1 MSISQQASL
10 NQTRRY
16 ATFSF
21 RIMASSVAT
30 TPTTIE
36 PIRRAFPAEK
46 TKAWHYKIHP
56 YYTKQPSNV
65 VGEYI
70 RHFCPEG
77 GLVVDPFC
85 GSGVTA
91 IEALTNRRRTI
102 CLDLDPLA
110 VFITRMTCTA
120 PVDLNA
126 YWEAY
131 REVEQEMKPIVEF
144 VRRASPEELADYD
157 LKEWY
162 PKGVK
167 LPSNAD
173 RGYVE
178 DLFGKAQLVCLA
190 HLHSAI
196 TKIPNEQPRELLL
209 FAFSGILPRAS
220 ITYWVDTRKAGG
232 GNSSIFT
239 KYRYWVPPNPD
250 YRDVWD
256 LFATR
261 ARLMADAKR
270 RSNDIFKDFV
280 REGETFNVY
289 CDSAENLLKYVQKG
303 TVDYIYTDPPYGAHI
318 AYLDLGTMWHAWL
331 GFEVTPEMRAKEA
344 IEGGEQQFDEK
355 HYLEV
360 LQKSFEQMFY
370 ALKDEAWLS
379 LVFHHKETSLWY
391 SIRDMLRYIGFSY
404 VNTVAQP
411 LAKRTFHKIK
421 NPLRVLGESL
431 IVNFQKAAERKI
443 SQPMSLP
450 MANII
455 KNVAERVIY
464 RDGGATTEEILREV
478 VPDLFDND
486 LFFDAASRSIGDI
499 LAILESDFE
508 LDENDLWQMKAER
521 QVGNF
526 IPPRDRIRYY
536 VIGYLRKVGKANF
549 DSIVTT
555 ILPLLINGHQPSRAD
570 IADVLN
576 EVAISYDGVNWELRD
591 PNVLVK
597 QGVLPMFVTEKG
609 QEYEIPAS
617 TTHNQH
623 ICRLAILCEKAGF
636 VPYIGKQERND
647 PMLTGLKPLT
657 HLNVKAEPVQ
667 RKRIE
672 QIDIIWAQSDGT
684 PVWAFEVEEHTSVL
698 SALERFASLLSAAP
712 DLGKTRQLTI
722 VAPKARRRKLHQ
734 ELTSSSYVGHPL
746 FLENKITYMFYDDIE
761 AAFFRYSRRPSLRPE
776 ELHTLCHL
784 PPASNAHK

>member
-1 MSISQQASL
+1 
-10 NQTRRY
+10 
-16 ATFSF
+16 
-21 RIMASSVAT
+21 MANAAVIA
-30 TPTTIE
+30 PTTIE

-46 TKAWHYKIHP
+46 AKAWHYKIHP

-85 GSGVTA
+85 GSGVTG
-91 IEALTNRRRTI
+91 IEALTNRRRALCI
-102 CLDLDPLA
+102 DLDTLA
-110 VFITRMTCTA
+110 VFITRMTCLA

-126 YWEAY
+126 FWETY
-131 REVEQEMKPIVEF
+131 RQVEQEMKPIVEF
-144 VRRASPEELADYD
+144 VRKASPKELDDYE

-178 DLFGKAQLVCLA
+178 DLFGKAQLISLA
-190 HLHSAI
+190 HLRSAI
-196 TKIPNEQPRELLL
+196 MKIPNQQARELLL
-209 FAFSGILPRAS
+209 FAFSGILARAS
-220 ITYWVDTRKAGG
+220 ITYGIDPRHAGG
-232 GNSSIFT
+232 G
-239 KYRYWVPPNPD
+239 
-250 YRDVWD
+250 
-256 LFATR
+256 
-261 ARLMADAKR
+261 
-270 RSNDIFKDFV
+270 
-280 REGETFNVY
+280 
-289 CDSAENLLKYVQKG
+289 DSG
-303 TVDYIYTDPPYGAHI
+303 TYGAHI
-318 AYLDLGTMWHAWL
+318 SYLDLGIMWHAWL
-331 GFEVTPEMRAKEA
+331 GFEVTDEMRAREA
-344 IEGGEQQFDEK
+344 IEGGEQKFDEK

-379 LVFHHKETSLWY
+379 LVFHHKETNLWY
-391 SIRDMLRYIGFSY
+391 SLRDMLRYIGFNY

-411 LAKRTFHKIK
+411 LSRQTFHKIK

-431 IVNFQKAAERKI
+431 IVNFQKSAVRKI

-486 LFFDAASRSIGDI
+486 LFFDAASRNIGDI
-499 LAILESDFE
+499 LAILESDFD
-508 LDENDLWQMKAER
+508 LDENDLWQIKAER

-526 IPPRDRIRYY
+526 IPPRERIRYY

-555 ILPLLINGHQPSRAD
+555 ILPLLINGHRPTRAD

-576 EVAISYDGVNWELRD
+576 DVAISYDGVNWEIKD
-591 PNVLVK
+591 PSVLVK
-597 QGVLPMFVTEKG
+597 QGVLPMFVSEKVE
-609 QEYEIPAS
+609 EYEIPAS

-623 ICRLAILCEKAGF
+623 IYRLAILCQKAGF

-647 PMLTGLKPLT
+647 PMLAGLKPLT
-657 HLNVKAEPVQ
+657 YLNVKTEPVKQ
-667 RKRIE
+667 KRIE
-672 QIDIIWAQSDGT
+672 QIDIIWAQADGT
-684 PVWAFEVEEHTSVL
+684 PVWAFEVEEHTSIL
-698 SALERFASLLSAAP
+698 SALERFVALLSAMPA
-712 DLGKTRQLTI
+712 LGKSRQLTI
-722 VAPKARRRKLHQ
+722 VAPKARRKKLQQ
-734 ELTSSSYVGHPL
+734 ELTSSSYIGHPQY
-746 FLENKITYMFYDDIE
+746 LENKITYMFDDDLE
-761 AAFFRYSRRPSLRPE
+761 AALSRYSRRASLRQE

-784 PPASNAHK
+784 PPAPI

>member
-1 MSISQQASL
+1 MMEAIA
-10 NQTRRY
+10 
-16 ATFSF
+16 AK
-21 RIMASSVAT
+21 
-30 TPTTIE
+30 TIE

-70 RHFCPEG
+70 RHFCPED

-102 CLDLDPLA
+102 CIDLDPLA
-110 VFITRMTCTA
+110 VFITGQTCLA

-131 REVEQEMKPIVEF
+131 RQVENKMQPIMEF
-144 VRRASPEELADYD
+144 VRNASPKELEDYE

-178 DLFGKAQLVCLA
+178 DLFGRAQLISLA
-190 HLHSAI
+190 HLRSAI
-196 TKIPNEQPRELLL
+196 MKILNQQARELLL
-209 FAFSGILPRAS
+209 FALSGALDKAS
-220 ITYWVDTRKAGG
+220 MLYRVAEVGKKHGG
-232 GNSSIFT
+232 GSGLFMV
-239 KYRYWVPPNPD
+239 YRYWVPPVLAP
-250 YRDVWD
+250 RDAWNAFTANVRRVAKAKEESNK
-256 LFATR
+256 LFG
-261 ARLMADAKR
+261 
-270 RSNDIFKDFV
+270 DFV
-280 REGETFNVY
+280 RGGETFNVC
-289 CDSAENLLKYVQKG
+289 CDSAENLLKYVDKD

-318 AYLDLGTMWHAWL
+318 SYLDLGTMWHAWL
-331 GFEVTPEMRAKEA
+331 GLEVTPEMRAREA
-344 IEGGEQQFDEK
+344 IEGGEQKFDEK
-355 HYLEV
+355 HYLDV

-379 LVFHHKETSLWY
+379 LVFHHKETNLWY
-391 SIRDMLRYIGFSY
+391 QIRDMLRYIGFNY

-411 LAKRTFHKIK
+411 LSKQTFHKIK

-431 IVNFQKAAERKI
+431 IVNFQKTAVRKI

-450 MANII
+450 MANLI

-486 LFFDAASRSIGDI
+486 LFFDAASKNIGDI
-499 LAILESDFE
+499 LAILESDFD
-508 LDENDLWQMKAER
+508 LDDNKLWQIKAER

-526 IPPRDRIRYY
+526 IPPRERIRYY
-536 VIGYLRKVGKANF
+536 VIGYLRKVGKADF

-555 ILPLLINGHQPSRAD
+555 ILPLLINGHRPTRAD
-570 IADVLN
+570 IADVLI
-576 EVAISYDGVNWELRD
+576 EVAISYDGVSWELKD
-591 PNVLVK
+591 PRTLAV
-597 QGVLPMFVTEKG
+597 QGVLPMFVSEKG
-609 QEYEIPAS
+609 EEYIPEIPAS
-617 TTHNQH
+617 TTHNQQ
-623 ICRLAILCEKAGF
+623 IYRLAILCQKAGL

-647 PMLTGLKPLT
+647 PMLAGLKALAS
-657 HLNVKAEPVQ
+657 LNVKAEPIQ
-667 RKRIE
+667 QKRIE
-672 QIDIIWAQSDGT
+672 QIDIIWTTADAT
-684 PVWAFEVEEHTSVL
+684 PLWAFEVEEHTSIL
-698 SALERFASLLSAAP
+698 SALERFVALLSAAP
-712 DLGKTRQLTI
+712 ELGKTRRLSI
-722 VAPKARRRKLHQ
+722 VVPKARRRKVHQ
-734 ELTSSSYVGHPL
+734 ELTGSSYIGHPQY
-746 FLENKITYMFYDDIE
+746 LENKISYMFYDDLE
-761 AAFFRYSRRPSLRPE
+761 GTFTKYSARRTIHLE
-776 ELHTLCHL
+776 ELQRVCRL
-784 PPASNAHK
+784 PPLE

>member
-1 MSISQQASL
+1 
-10 NQTRRY
+10 
-16 ATFSF
+16 
-21 RIMASSVAT
+21 MANAAII
-30 TPTTIE
+30 TPTTVE

-46 TKAWHYKIHP
+46 AKAWHYKIHP

-85 GSGVTA
+85 GSGVTG
-91 IEALTNRRRTI
+91 IEALTNKRPTV

-110 VFITRMTCTA
+110 VFITKQTCLA

-126 YWEAY
+126 FWEAY
-131 REVEQEMKPIVEF
+131 RQVEQEMKPIVEF
-144 VRRASPEELADYD
+144 VRNASLKELDDYE

-178 DLFGKAQLVCLA
+178 DLFTRPNLIALA
-190 HLHSAI
+190 HLRAAI
-196 TKIPNEQPRELLL
+196 MKVKDVQARELLL
-209 FAFSGILPRAS
+209 FAFSGALDKAS
-220 ITYWVDTRKAGG
+220 ILYRAAELGKKHGG
-232 GNSSIFT
+232 GSGLFMV
-239 KYRYWVPPNPD
+239 YRYWIPPLLAP
-250 YRDVWD
+250 RDAWNAFTANV
-256 LFATR
+256 R
-261 ARLMADAKR
+261 RVAKAKED
-270 RSNDIFKDFV
+270 SNKLLGDFV
-280 REGETFNVY
+280 REDETFNVY
-289 CDSAENLLKYVQKG
+289 CDSAENLLNYVDEG

-331 GFEVTPEMRAKEA
+331 GLEVSSEMRAREA

-360 LQKSFEQMFY
+360 LQKSFEQMFCG
-370 ALKDEAWLS
+370 LKNEAWLS
-379 LVFHHKETSLWY
+379 LVFHHKETNLWY
-391 SIRDMLRYIGFSY
+391 SLRDMLRYIGFTY

-411 LAKRTFHKIK
+411 LAKQTFHKIK

-431 IVNFQKAAERKI
+431 IVNFQKTAVRKI

-450 MANII
+450 MANLI

-486 LFFDAASRSIGDI
+486 LFFDAASKNIGDI
-499 LAILESDFE
+499 LAILESDFD
-508 LDENDLWQMKAER
+508 LDDNKLWQIKAER

-526 IPPRDRIRYY
+526 IPPRERIRYY
-536 VIGYLRKVGKANF
+536 VIGYLRKVGKADF

-555 ILPLLINGHQPSRAD
+555 ILPLLINGHRPTRED

-576 EVAISYDGVNWELRD
+576 EIAISYDGTNWELKGPD
-591 PNVLVK
+591 VLAK
-597 QGVLPMFVTEKG
+597 QGVLPLFVTEKRE
-609 QEYEIPAS
+609 EYQIPAS

-623 ICRLAILCEKAGF
+623 IYRLAILCQKAGF

-657 HLNVKAEPVQ
+657 YLNVKAEPVQ
-667 RKRIE
+667 QKRIE
-672 QIDIIWAQSDGT
+672 QIDIVWAQADGT
-684 PVWAFEVEEHTSVL
+684 PIWAFEVEEHTSIL
-698 SALERFASLLSAAP
+698 SALERFVALLSATP
-712 DLGKTRQLTI
+712 ELGKSRQLTI
-722 VAPKARRRKLHQ
+722 VAPKARHRKLQQ
-734 ELTSSSYVGHPL
+734 ELTSSSYIGHPQY
-746 FLENKITYMFYDDIE
+746 LENKITYMFYDDLE
-761 AAFFRYSRRPSLRPE
+761 AAFSRYSRRASLRLE

-784 PPASNAHK
+784 PPASNS